1 MRRLLLNTLAIV
13 SLALLCAIATSTA
26 NAHSSPSD
34 NSVVMATKPGGG
46 HTPAE
51 QSAPR
56 TFKYTLMDAST
67 PNWHSAISRVL
78 NQKFLNQFRPI
89 GQFSDEDWVG
99 ATELLHWPLR
109 ISVFG
114 LVLLLFFARRIRR
127 SRWPVTPLP
136 RAAGGIS
143 TLPSDLPAPVVSV
156 LAERMVLPR
165 TYLSILLDMLQKG
178 NVTISGT
185 YDENDWSRDLQSY
198 VTFVRRSEPDQ
209 PWEKLVY
216 NSLPGHRTK
225 SADLKLTLMG
235 DEKDIRAHL
244 DQCLLDRGIFDEPPL
259 QVMADKGQG
268 CLAYFA
274 WASAAVILAI
284 GIGLWVNLL
293 FPWWAGAAAGIPAA
307 IVFLYLALDE
317 KVGRVNPT
325 PEGAIEVSRWLAF
338 GGSLRGGRATPPQP
352 DPLLSYSVALNSAAQ
367 WINDN
372 DAVPP
377 WFLPGGSR
385 EQSPHDLCI
394 AYRGFIGADSWDLTG
409 GPKIKATRSSSSGG
423 GGGGD
428 GGGGGG

>member
-1 MRRLLLNTLAIV
+1 MRHILLNTLAIV
-13 SLALLCAIATSTA
+13 SLTLLCAIATSTV
-26 NAHSSPSD
+26 NAHDGPSD
-34 NSVVMATKPGGG
+34 NSFVMVTEPGGG

-67 PNWHSAISRVL
+67 PNWHSESSRVL

-89 GQFSDEDWVG
+89 GQFSDGDWVG

-109 ISVFG
+109 LSVFG
-114 LVLLLFFARRIRR
+114 LAVLLFFACRIRK
-127 SRWPVTPLP
+127 SRWPVYEFPVAT
-136 RAAGGIS
+136 GGS
-143 TLPSDLPAPVVSV
+143 TTLPSDLPAPVVSV

-185 YDENDWSRDLQSY
+185 FDENDWQRDLQSH

-209 PWEKLVY
+209 PWEKPVY
-216 NSLPGHRTK
+216 HALPGHRTK
-225 SADLKLTLMG
+225 AADLKLTLMG

-244 DQCLLDRGIFDEPPL
+244 DQYLLDQGIFDQPPL

-274 WASAAVILAI
+274 WTSAAVILAL
-284 GIGLWVNLL
+284 GVGLWVNLL
-293 FPWWAGAAAGIPAA
+293 FPWWAGAAVGIPAA
-307 IVFLYLALDE
+307 LVFLYLALDE

-325 PEGAIEVSRWLAF
+325 PEGATEISRWSTF
-338 GGSLRGGRATPPQP
+338 GGSLRGGRATSPQP
-352 DPLLSYSVALNSAAQ
+352 DPLSYAVALNTAAR
-367 WINDN
+367 WINDSN
-372 DAVPP
+372 AVPP
-377 WFLPGGSR
+377 WFLPGGSK
-385 EQSPHDLCI
+385 EQTRHDLYI
-394 AYRGFIGADSWDLTG
+394 AYRGFIGADSWDLAG
-409 GPKIKATRSSSSGG
+409 SPNIKPTRSSSSGG